1 METSEIPLSKE
12 AILAVVKDAQLESQ
26 PFPTCEYYSAKIG
39 GISYDQQHFRD
50 AANFLTRLCA
60 LRPVAD
66 KADFHFFCPGTTWT
80 ELEYAEAQ
88 LDVLNEA
95 VVEITNAE
103 LRSRI
108 HEVLWIRRRNVS
120 DARIAASAYVDAG
133 EICLNTGTP
142 DAGKRLA
149 RGMMLAATIRDHEL
163 IQALGNRVETLIS
176 TAHHADFLVAD
187 AVGELLSKKVFDPNI
202 LLAICKSRIVST
214 DKPLAKQRFCTLAQ
228 QCAIRSRNPAE
239 ADLALRTL
247 ALSYEEEADSAPMKV
262 IAVSHLKRTI
272 QTLRQ
277 ISGTESE
284 RDRVHQKMLV
294 IQRDLGSEFRS
305 MDAGSVELTENV
317 RIAQSKI
324 RGKSKIVG
332 IAELVMATQFHDEL
346 RARENAINTIRSF
359 PLQNMFA
366 VEKFGSTHKSATAIP
381 PTDLDAIHD
390 DRVFYSM
397 ITEYQIL
404 FGIVTHGTIV
414 PILNE
419 LELSHHI
426 TMADIAEFVYRS
438 PMIQPGHHE
447 YFCIGI
453 LAGLQ
458 GRFIEAV
465 HLLVPQLEVLLRNL
479 LHNEGIVVSGLDPK
493 GNQREFDLNKLLEMP
508 ETEKCIGKNI
518 VTTLQIIFTNQAG
531 PNIRNELAHGMIPS
545 GACASPAAIYG
556 WWTIVCL
563 ALHPVAQ
570 HILELEAATVTS
582 KEKLVNNQEESPG

>member
-12 AILAVVKDAQLESQ
+12 AILVVVKDAQLDAQ
-26 PFPTCEYYSAKIG
+26 PFPTCEYYSVKIG
-39 GISYDQQHFRD
+39 GISYDQQPFKD

-88 LDVLNEA
+88 LDVLNET

-103 LRSRI
+103 LQSRI
-108 HEVLWIRRRNVS
+108 REVLWIRRRNVT
-120 DARIAASAYVDAG
+120 DARKAANAYVDAG

-142 DAGKRLA
+142 DAGQRLA

-163 IQALGNRVETLIS
+163 IQTLGKRVEMLIS
-176 TAHHADFLVAD
+176 TAHHADFLVAG
-187 AVGELLSKKVFDPNI
+187 AVGEFLSKKVFDPNI

-228 QCAIRSRNPAE
+228 QCAIRSKNPAE

-262 IAVSHLKRTI
+262 IAVSHLKRAI

-332 IAELVMATQFHDEL
+332 IAELVIATQFHDES

-366 VEKFGSTHKSATAIP
+366 VEKLGSTHKSATAIP
-381 PTDLDAIHD
+381 PTDLAEPNDERI
-390 DRVFYSM
+390 FYSM
-397 ITEYQIL
+397 VTEYQIL
-404 FGIVTHGTIV
+404 FGVVAHGTIV
-414 PILNE
+414 PMINE
-419 LELSHHI
+419 LELCHHI
-426 TMADIAEFVYRS
+426 TLADIAEFVYRS
-438 PMIQPGHHE
+438 PVIPPGHHE

-465 HLLVPQLEVLLRNL
+465 HLLVPQLEVLLRNV
-479 LHNEGIVVSGLDPK
+479 LHNEGVVVSGLDAK
-493 GNQREFDLNKLLEMP
+493 GNQREFDLNKLLELP

-518 VTTLQIIFTNQAG
+518 VTTLQIIFTHQAG

-556 WWTIVCL
+556 WWTIVFL
-563 ALHPVAQ
+563 ALHPIAQ
-570 HILELEAATVTS
+570 HILEFEAAKGHS
-582 KEKLVNNQEESPG
+582 HENQVAEGET

>member
-1 METSEIPLSKE
+1 METSEIPLTKE
-12 AILAVVKDAQLESQ
+12 AILVVVKDAQLESQ

-39 GISYDQQHFRD
+39 GIPYDQQHFRD

-80 ELEYAEAQ
+80 ELEYADAQ
-88 LDVLNEA
+88 LDILNEA
-95 VVEITNAE
+95 VLEITNAE
-103 LRSRI
+103 LQSRI

-142 DAGKRLA
+142 DAGQRLA

-163 IQALGNRVETLIS
+163 IQALGKRVETLIS
-176 TAHHADFLVAD
+176 ASEHPDFLVAE
-187 AVGELLSKKVFDPNI
+187 AVGELLSKKVFDPII
-202 LLAICKSRIVST
+202 LLEICKGRIATT
-214 DKPLAKQRFCTLAQ
+214 DKPLAKQRFCTLAH
-228 QCAIRSRNPAE
+228 QCALRSRNQLEAE
-239 ADLALRTL
+239 LAQRTL
-247 ALSYEEEADSAPMKV
+247 AASYEEEADSTSVKL
-262 IAVSHLKRTI
+262 IAVSHLKCAI

-277 ISGTESE
+277 IPGTDAE
-284 RDRVHQKMLV
+284 RERVHQKMLMV
-294 IQRDLGSEFRS
+294 QRDLGSDFRS
-305 MDAGSVELTENV
+305 MDAGSIELTENV
-317 RIAQSKI
+317 QNATSRI

-332 IAELVMATQFHDEL
+332 IAELVLATHFHDEL
-346 RARENAINTIRSF
+346 RARNNAVDTIRSF
-359 PLQNMFA
+359 PIQNMFA
-366 VEKFGSTHKSATAIP
+366 VEKLGSTHKSATAIP
-381 PTDLDAIHD
+381 PAGLDEIHV

-414 PILNE
+414 PMLNE
-419 LELSHHI
+419 LELCHHI
-426 TMADIAEFVYRS
+426 TLADIAEFVYRS
-438 PMIQPGHHE
+438 PMIPPGHHE

-458 GRFIEAV
+458 GRFVEAI
-465 HLLVPQLEVLLRNL
+465 HLLVPQLEVLLRNI
-479 LHNEGIVVSGLDPK
+479 LHGEGVVVSGLDQK
-493 GNQREFDLNKLLEMP
+493 GNQREFDLNRLLEMP
-508 ETEKCIGKNI
+508 ETEKHFGKNI
-518 VTTLQIIFTNQAG
+518 VTTLQIIFTHQAG

-570 HILELEAATVTS
+570 HILEFEAAKGHS
-582 KEKLVNNQEESPG
+582 QENQVAEGET